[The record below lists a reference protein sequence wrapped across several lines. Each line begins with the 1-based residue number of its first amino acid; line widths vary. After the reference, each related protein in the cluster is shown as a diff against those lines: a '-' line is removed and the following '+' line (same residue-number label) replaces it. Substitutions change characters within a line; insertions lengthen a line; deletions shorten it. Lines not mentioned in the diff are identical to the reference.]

1 MTPAPTFIMVLFVGV
16 VFSQT
21 HTNDHQKI
29 SELQTEFDRMKTD
42 FEDFKN
48 RTSTEIQQLRDRN
61 SFLASVQSTN
71 VQTLNMLMTDVFKIR
86 AKLGFITMDSVQQ
99 NSSLDIVLDAI
110 QRLDKL
116 NSTIGEV
123 ANTIR
128 RRNKCQ
134 RGNQYIRKC
143 QDGNWDV
150 ARCSNITVHVNFSPT
165 FDEVPY
171 VMLGVSKV
179 DAGSG
184 HNTRFQ
190 AFTSAIT
197 EQGFDY
203 TIGTW
208 GDSELWGSTFEWL
221 ACPY

>member
-1 MTPAPTFIMVLFVGV
+1 MTPAPVFIMVLFVGV

-71 VQTLNMLMTDVFKIR
+71 VQTLNVLMTDVFKIR

-116 NSTIGEV
+116 NSTIDGDV
-123 ANTIR
+123 LSIILIFFNYAPTVNTNILSSTLS
-128 RRNKCQ
+128 NEYIQKTILYEKYQ
-134 RGNQYIRKC
+134 R
-143 QDGNWDV
+143 
-150 ARCSNITVHVNFSPT
+150 FSRPVRADDCLIC
-165 FDEVPY
+165 FSYRSV
-171 VMLGVSKV
+171 
-179 DAGSG
+179 
-184 HNTRFQ
+184 
-190 AFTSAIT
+190 
-197 EQGFDY
+197 
-203 TIGTW
+203 
-208 GDSELWGSTFEWL
+208 
-221 ACPY
+221 

>member
-29 SELQTEFDRMKTD
+29 SELQTEFARMKTD

-71 VQTLNMLMTDVFKIR
+71 VQTLNVLMTDVFKIR

-110 QRLDKL
+110 QRLNKL
-116 NSTIGEV
+116 NSTIGGDVLSIILIFFNYAPTPSNEYIQK
-123 ANTIR
+123 TIMYE
-128 RRNKCQ
+128 KYQ
-134 RGNQYIRKC
+134 R
-143 QDGNWDV
+143 
-150 ARCSNITVHVNFSPT
+150 
-165 FDEVPY
+165 
-171 VMLGVSKV
+171 VSKPV
-179 DAGSG
+179 RADDCLIFF
-184 HNTRFQ
+184 H
-190 AFTSAIT
+190 T
-197 EQGFDY
+197 EV
-203 TIGTW
+203 
-208 GDSELWGSTFEWL
+208 FEGYVVL
-221 ACPY
+221 

>member
-116 NSTIGEV
+116 NTTIGGDVLSIILIFFNYAPTVNTDILSPTHSNEYIQK
-123 ANTIR
+123 TIR
-128 RRNKCQ
+128 YEKYQ
-134 RGNQYIRKC
+134 RVSRPVRADDCLIFFHTEVFKTC
-143 QDGNWDV
+143 IVLKILSLKFIVD
-150 ARCSNITVHVNFSPT
+150 IPETV
-165 FDEVPY
+165 
-171 VMLGVSKV
+171 
-179 DAGSG
+179 
-184 HNTRFQ
+184 RFCR
-190 AFTSAIT
+190 I
-197 EQGFDY
+197 
-203 TIGTW
+203 
-208 GDSELWGSTFEWL
+208 
-221 ACPY
+221 

>member
-29 SELQTEFDRMKTD
+29 SELQTEFARMKTD

-71 VQTLNMLMTDVFKIR
+71 VQTLNVLMTDVFKIR

-110 QRLDKL
+110 QRLNKL
-116 NSTIGEV
+116 NSTIGGDV
-123 ANTIR
+123 LSIILIFFNYAPTVNTDIL
-128 RRNKCQ
+128 
-134 RGNQYIRKC
+134 
-143 QDGNWDV
+143 
-150 ARCSNITVHVNFSPT
+150 SPT
-165 FDEVPY
+165 PSNEYIQKQLCMKNIRGFRSP
-171 VMLGVSKV
+171 LGLMTV
-179 DAGSG
+179 
-184 HNTRFQ
+184 
-190 AFTSAIT
+190 
-197 EQGFDY
+197 
-203 TIGTW
+203 
-208 GDSELWGSTFEWL
+208 
-221 ACPY
+221 

>member
-29 SELQTEFDRMKTD
+29 SELQTEFARMKTD

-71 VQTLNMLMTDVFKIR
+71 VQTLNVLMTDVFKIR

-110 QRLDKL
+110 QRLNKL
-116 NSTIGEV
+116 NSTIGGDV
-123 ANTIR
+123 LSIILIFFNYAPTVNTDIL
-128 RRNKCQ
+128 
-134 RGNQYIRKC
+134 
-143 QDGNWDV
+143 
-150 ARCSNITVHVNFSPT
+150 SPT
-165 FDEVPY
+165 PSNEY
-171 VMLGVSKV
+171 IQKTIMYEKYQRVSKPV
-179 DAGSG
+179 RTDDCLIFF
-184 HNTRFQ
+184 H
-190 AFTSAIT
+190 T
-197 EQGFDY
+197 EV
-203 TIGTW
+203 
-208 GDSELWGSTFEWL
+208 FEGYVVL
-221 ACPY
+221 